1 MSKNITRQKTVIFAM
16 VIAIFVSS
24 SAVAVSPS
32 SPSHNNN
39 SMEIAY
45 AQTLSGQTLQM
56 PNEQTIND
64 VRGSRLVLLDGV
76 DNAIQRLIES
86 QPGTSIR
93 NQPTEGF
100 DTTHIAQLLS
110 RSIRRR
116 NRKTY

>member
-1 MSKNITRQKTVIFAM
+1 MHKQ
-16 VIAIFVSS
+16 
-24 SAVAVSPS
+24 
-32 SPSHNNN
+32 
-39 SMEIAY
+39 
-45 AQTLSGQTLQM
+45 SGQTLQM